1 VARPSHGLTPG
12 DGAPAAYSR
21 RGDAASTKRRTR
33 ARVRHPSDDDW
44 SALPPIAVDP
54 NRAPDGSS
62 NEAPDNAGIRREP
75 TLPEREAI
83 APESLTA
90 ADPFAILVDEADD
103 GLRAK

>member
-1 VARPSHGLTPG
+1 VARPFHGLTPG

-44 SALPPIAVDP
+44 SVLPPIAVDP
-54 NRAPDGSS
+54 NRAPGGSS
-62 NEAPDNAGIRREP
+62 NEDPDNARIRREP
-75 TLPEREAI
+75 TLPEHEAI